1 MTDRLDPWP
10 STDYYIPME
19 YLRWVRSWSCPLL
32 AGLLCCLL
40 TVACQKDAARL
51 DRSDEDHPLMRKAA
65 AKKASGEFDEAIR
78 LFREALE
85 ADTRLARAHL
95 ELALLYETKK
105 EDYIRA
111 IYHYKYYLE
120 ARPTTDKRQL
130 LEDSIRHA
138 EQKYLTTFPLRPFVE
153 TEIKQLREENK
164 QLRKRNIEL
173 NQALRDL
180 KISVNN
186 LRISSGLTEKSTG
199 NTGESGGAAR
209 GVTTYRV
216 QAGDTLMK
224 IAERVYGDQAGWV
237 KIQAANRQKLPDTN
251 KMKVGMDLV
260 IPR

>member
-10 STDYYIPME
+10 STDYYIPMK
-19 YLRWVRSWSCPLL
+19 YLRWVRLWSCPLL

-40 TVACQKDAARL
+40 AVACQEDAARL

-85 ADTRLARAHL
+85 ADTRLTRAHL
-95 ELALLYETKK
+95 ELGVLYESKK

-120 ARPTTDKRQL
+120 ARPTTDKRRL

-164 QLRKRNIEL
+164 QLRRRSIEL
-173 NQALRDL
+173 NQELRDL
-180 KISVNN
+180 KTSVNN
-186 LRISSGLTEKSTG
+186 LGISSVLTDKSTG
-199 NTGESGGAAR
+199 NISESR
-209 GVTTYRV
+209 VKTYRV

-237 KIQAANRQKLPDTN
+237 RIQAANRQKLPDTN